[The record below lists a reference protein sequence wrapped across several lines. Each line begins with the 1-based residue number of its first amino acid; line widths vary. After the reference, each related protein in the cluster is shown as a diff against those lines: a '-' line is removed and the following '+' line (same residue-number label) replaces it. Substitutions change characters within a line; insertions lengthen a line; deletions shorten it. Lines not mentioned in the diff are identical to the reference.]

1 MSSHHDIIIRPVLT
15 ERSYD
20 NMAKK
25 KYTFIV
31 ASDANKFQI
40 REAVE
45 QAFGVKVAQVNTL
58 NRRGSLKRQGRTQGM
73 TSDTKRAIVRLTE
86 ESRGIEFFEGMAQQ
100 G

>member
-1 MSSHHDIIIRPVLT
+1 MTQHYDIIIRPVLT

-31 ASDANKFQI
+31 APDANKYQI
-40 REAVE
+40 KAAVE
-45 QAFGVKVAQVNTL
+45 QAFGVKVEQVNTL
-58 NRRGSLKRQGRTQGM
+58 NRKGSLKRMGRTQGM
-73 TSDTKRAIVRLTE
+73 TSDTKRAVVKLTE
-86 ESRGIEFFEGMAQQ
+86 DSKGIEFFEGMAQQ